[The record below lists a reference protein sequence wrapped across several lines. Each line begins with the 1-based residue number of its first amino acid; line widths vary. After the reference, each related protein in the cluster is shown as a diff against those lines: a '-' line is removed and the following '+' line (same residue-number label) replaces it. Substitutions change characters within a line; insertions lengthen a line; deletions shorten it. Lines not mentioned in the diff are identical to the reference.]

1 MCHDDLYFLLNVLL
15 PQASGWAREG
25 PLGSPDM
32 TQDSARVL
40 LPPARPSCP
49 SLGWETAPSPLPRVP
64 ESPSESSAVWPPL
77 GREGGDHA
85 HTEPD
90 PDPANRPP
98 WGGAPRRS
106 LGRCREG
113 AREVREG
120 AAEDPFWGGRRRRD
134 VERHRGCARL
144 QALSSRPVVPL
155 GFAYKARTE
164 RENY

>member
-15 PQASGWAREG
+15 PQASSWAREG

-90 PDPANRPP
+90 PVGWSTSAIA
-98 WGGAPRRS
+98 GQMQ
-106 LGRCREG
+106 GRGPGSER
-113 AREVREG
+113 
-120 AAEDPFWGGRRRRD
+120 GGR
-134 VERHRGCARL
+134 
-144 QALSSRPVVPL
+144 
-155 GFAYKARTE
+155 
-164 RENY
+164 